1 MKRKF
6 TFLIFGMIIGAVF
19 LTGCSDKSM
28 QSKIE
33 KYANST
39 IVKMGTDRII
49 VNAVKMQNAKNMS
62 LDEIKSLDEQ
72 WQAAAGITDLMR
84 SQMESECGRHLR
96 NIKSKAPSYGEI
108 LVMDNQGANVAISDK
123 TTDYWQGDED
133 KFTKSYNQG
142 HGGLHISE
150 AKWDES
156 TQATLVQVSV
166 PVKDGDNIIG
176 ALTIGLDVN
185 QL

>member
-1 MKRKF
+1 MKRAF
-6 TFLIFGMIIGAVF
+6 TFLIIGMILGAII
-19 LTGCSDKSM
+19 LTGCSDKSTQM
-28 QSKIE
+28 KIE
-33 KYANST
+33 QYAKST
-39 IVKMGTDRII
+39 IVKMGTDSII
-49 VNAVKMQNAKNMS
+49 VNAVKMQNAENKS
-62 LDEIKSLDEQ
+62 LNEIKLLDEQ
-72 WQAAAGITDLMR
+72 WQAAAGTTDLMR
-84 SQMESECGRHLR
+84 SLMESECGRHLR
-96 NIKSKAPSYGEI
+96 NIKSKAPSYSEI

-156 TQATLVQVSV
+156 SQATIVQVSV
-166 PVKDGDNIIG
+166 PVKDGNNVIG